1 MTALPLA
8 VLASAALAPAV
19 RATATADPSTDPSPS
34 APPTTDVTQTVEAVA
49 ATTVDVFSIAWR
61 AGLGTIAGIALAF
74 VGIVVLRTL
83 GRRQT
88 IYAEI
93 SRYTRNALYVLG
105 GLTGAYF
112 GAQLAVFA
120 VTTPDWAQYAL
131 QTLRICIILTIAWV
145 IVGLVKALEAS
156 IVSGVRSS
164 GDPGRA
170 NRVTTQAQILR
181 RVAEAIIIICG
192 LVGAIMTFPGA
203 RLAMGSLLA
212 SAGLVSVIAGLAA
225 QSTLGNVFAG
235 LQLAVT
241 DAIRVDD
248 VVVVDEEQGYIEE
261 ITLTYV
267 VVRVWDDRRLIYP
280 STYFTKTPFAN
291 WSRRGTQHTGTLTL
305 DLDWRVPV
313 ASVRAELARL
323 VAASPIWDGRTANL
337 DVTDTAGGTVTL
349 RIAVSGKNPSDVFTL
364 QCYVREEI
372 VAWLQ
377 REAPYALPRT
387 RVEVEQVAI
396 THDPQPE
403 QVARLAEELVALQK
417 DDGAAVGPGAE
428 TTAVRRPKEDDP
440 IEDARVRAAAKGH
453 SRLRRTRREKVR
465 RRRILA
471 RDAEWRADG
480 APVPQPQHRA
490 DTAAGQSTSIIS
502 TDEQKKYLQ

>member
-1 MTALPLA
+1 MTLLPLA
-8 VLASAALAPAV
+8 ALASTALAPAAH
-19 RATATADPSTDPSPS
+19 ATATADPSTDPSAPS
-34 APPTTDVTQTVEAVA
+34 TTDVTQTVEAVA

-61 AGLGTIAGIALAF
+61 AGLGTLVGIALAF
-74 VGIVVLRTL
+74 VGVVVLRAL

-88 IYAEI
+88 MYAEV
-93 SRYTRNALYVLG
+93 SRYTRTALYALG
-105 GLTGAYF
+105 GLIGAYL
-112 GAQLAVFA
+112 GVQVAIVS
-120 VTTPDWAQYAL
+120 VVTPDWTQYAMQAL
-131 QTLRICIILTIAWV
+131 SICIILSVAWV
-145 IVGLVKALEAS
+145 IVGLIKALEAT
-156 IVSGVRSS
+156 IVSGVRAG

-181 RVAEAIIIICG
+181 RVAEAIVVICG
-192 LVGAIMTFPGA
+192 LVGAIMTFPSA
-203 RLAMGSLLA
+203 RFAMGSLFA

-225 QSTLGNVFAG
+225 QSMLSNIFAG

-248 VVVVDEEQGYIEE
+248 VVVVKEDQGYIEE

-280 STYFTKTPFAN
+280 STYFTQNPFAN

-313 ASVRAELARL
+313 ASVRAELARI
-323 VAASPIWDGRTANL
+323 VAASSVWDGRTANL
-337 DVTDTAGGTVTL
+337 DVTDTSGGTVTL
-349 RIAVSGKNPSDVFTL
+349 RIAVSGRDPSDVFAL

-377 REAPYALPRT
+377 QEAPYALPRT
-387 RVEVEQVAI
+387 RVEVEQVAV

-403 QVARLAEELVALQK
+403 QVARLAEELVSLQH
-417 DDGAAVGPGAE
+417 DDGAGAAPGAE
-428 TTAVRRPKEDDP
+428 TTAVRRSMEGDP
-440 IEDARVRAAAKGH
+440 IEDARVRAAAKGR
-453 SRLRRTRREKVR
+453 SLLRRTRREKVR

-471 RDAEWRADG
+471 RDAEWRSDEG
-480 APVPQPQHRA
+480 SLPQRQE
-490 DTAAGQSTSIIS
+490 DTTTGQSTSIIS
-502 TDEQKKYLQ
+502 TNEQKKYLE

>member
-145 IVGLVKALEAS
+145 VVGLVKALEAS

-280 STYFTKTPFAN
+280 STYFTQNPFAN

-313 ASVRAELARL
+313 ASVRAELARI
-323 VAASPIWDGRTANL
+323 VAASSVWDGRTANL

-403 QVARLAEELVALQK
+403 QVARLAEELVALQH
-417 DDGAAVGPGAE
+417 DDGTAVSPGAE
-428 TTAVRRPKEDDP
+428 TTAVRRPMEDDP

-480 APVPQPQHRA
+480 TPVPQHRA
-490 DTAAGQSTSIIS
+490 DTATGQSTSIIS
-502 TDEQKKYLQ
+502 TNEQKKYLE

>member
-1 MTALPLA
+1 MTLLPLA
-8 VLASAALAPAV
+8 ALASTALAPAAN
-19 RATATADPSTDPSPS
+19 ATATADPSTDPSAPS
-34 APPTTDVTQTVEAVA
+34 TTDVTQTVEAVA

-61 AGLGTIAGIALAF
+61 AGLGTLVGIALAF
-74 VGIVVLRTL
+74 VGVVVLRAL

-88 IYAEI
+88 MYAEV
-93 SRYTRNALYVLG
+93 SRYTRTALYALG
-105 GLTGAYF
+105 GLIGAYL
-112 GAQLAVFA
+112 GVQVAIVS
-120 VTTPDWAQYAL
+120 VVTPDWTQYAMQAL
-131 QTLRICIILTIAWV
+131 SICIILSVAWV
-145 IVGLVKALEAS
+145 IVGLIKALEAT
-156 IVSGVRSS
+156 IVSGVRAG

-181 RVAEAIIIICG
+181 RVAEAIVVICG
-192 LVGAIMTFPGA
+192 LVGAIMTFPSA
-203 RLAMGSLLA
+203 RFAMGSLFA

-225 QSTLGNVFAG
+225 QSMLSNIFAG

-248 VVVVDEEQGYIEE
+248 VVVVKEDQGYIEE

-280 STYFTKTPFAN
+280 STYFTQNPFAN

-313 ASVRAELARL
+313 ASVRAELARI
-323 VAASPIWDGRTANL
+323 VAASSVWDGRTANL
-337 DVTDTAGGTVTL
+337 DVTDTSGGTVTL
-349 RIAVSGKNPSDVFTL
+349 RIAVSGRDPSDVFAL

-377 REAPYALPRT
+377 QEAPYALPRT
-387 RVEVEQVAI
+387 RVEVEQVAV

-403 QVARLAEELVALQK
+403 QVARLAEELVSLQH
-417 DDGAAVGPGAE
+417 DDGAAPGAE
-428 TTAVRRPKEDDP
+428 TTAVRRPMEGDP
-440 IEDARVRAAAKGH
+440 IEDARVRAAAKGR
-453 SRLRRTRREKVR
+453 SLLRRTRREKVR

-471 RDAEWRADG
+471 RDAEWRSDEG
-480 APVPQPQHRA
+480 SLPQRQE
-490 DTAAGQSTSIIS
+490 DTTTGQSTSIIS
-502 TDEQKKYLQ
+502 TNEQKKYLE

>member
-61 AGLGTIAGIALAF
+61 AGLGTIAGIAVAF

-93 SRYTRNALYVLG
+93 SRYTRNALYALG
-105 GLTGAYF
+105 GLTGAYL

-145 IVGLVKALEAS
+145 VVGLVKALEAS

-305 DLDWRVPV
+305 DLDWRV
-313 ASVRAELARL
+313 RAELARL

-403 QVARLAEELVALQK
+403 QVARLAEELVALQH
-417 DDGAAVGPGAE
+417 DDGTAVSPGAE
-428 TTAVRRPKEDDP
+428 TTAVRRPMEDDP

-480 APVPQPQHRA
+480 TPVPQHRA
-490 DTAAGQSTSIIS
+490 DTATGQSTSIIS
-502 TDEQKKYLQ
+502 TNEQKKYLE

>member
-93 SRYTRNALYVLG
+93 SRYTRNALYALG

-120 VTTPDWAQYAL
+120 VATPDWAQYAL

-145 IVGLVKALEAS
+145 VVGLVKALEAS

-349 RIAVSGKNPSDVFTL
+349 RIAVSGRNPSDVFTL

-377 REAPYALPRT
+377 QEAPYALPRT
-387 RVEVEQVAI
+387 RVEIEQVSV

-403 QVARLAEELVALQK
+403 EVARLAEELVALQH
-417 DDGAAVGPGAE
+417 DDGAGVGAE
-428 TTAVRRPKEDDP
+428 TTAVRLPKEDDP

-471 RDAEWRADG
+471 RDAEWRG
-480 APVPQPQHRA
+480 EEAPLPRHEA
-490 DTAAGQSTSIIS
+490 DTATGQSTSIIS
-502 TDEQKKYLQ
+502 TNEQKKYLE

>member
-1 MTALPLA
+1 MIALPPVA
-8 VLASAALAPAV
+8 LASALLAPAA
-19 RATATADPSTDPSPS
+19 RATATTDPSPS
-34 APPTTDVTQTVEAVA
+34 TDPTSSPTTDVTQTVEAAKETAVNVWEI
-49 ATTVDVFSIAWR
+49 TWR
-61 AGLGTIAGIALAF
+61 VGGGLLIGVALAF
-74 VGIVVLRTL
+74 IGVVVLRML

-88 IYAEI
+88 MYAEI
-93 SRYTRNALYVLG
+93 SRYTRTALYAMG
-105 GLTGAYF
+105 GLFGAYL
-112 GAQLAVFA
+112 GAQLAVVA
-120 VTTPDWAQYAL
+120 VATPDWAQYATQAL
-131 QTLRICIILTIAWV
+131 FISVILAVTWV
-145 IVGLVKALEAS
+145 VVGLVKALEAS
-156 IVSGVRSS
+156 IVSGVRAG

-181 RVAEAIIIICG
+181 RVAEAIVIVCG
-192 LVGAIMTFPGA
+192 LVGAIMTFPSA
-203 RLAMGSLLA
+203 RLAMSSLLA

-225 QSTLGNVFAG
+225 QSMLGNIFAG

-248 VVVVDEEQGYIEE
+248 VVVLGKEQGYIEE

-280 STYFTKTPFAN
+280 STYFTQNPFAN

-313 ASVRAELARL
+313 ASVRAELARV
-323 VAASPIWDGRTANL
+323 VASSSVWDGRTANL
-337 DVTDTAGGTVTL
+337 DVTDTAAGTVTL
-349 RIAVSGKNPSDVFTL
+349 RIAVSGRNPSDVFTL

-377 REAPYALPRT
+377 QEAPYALPRT
-387 RVEVEQVAI
+387 RVEIAQVSV

-403 QVARLAEELVALQK
+403 EVARLAEELVALQH
-417 DDGAAVGPGAE
+417 DDGAGVGAE
-428 TTAVRRPKEDDP
+428 TTAVRLPKEDDP

-471 RDAEWRADG
+471 RDAEWRG
-480 APVPQPQHRA
+480 EEAPLPRHEA
-490 DTAAGQSTSIIS
+490 DTATGQSTSIIS
-502 TDEQKKYLQ
+502 TNEQKKYLE